1 VATVLLAGCGGG
13 GSKSSKSSST
23 SPAATTPAST
33 TTTTSQAQA
42 DKDKAQRIVLAAADV
57 PGFTV
62 DVANASTKN
71 ADLEAAANACVNN
84 NPLLVRL
91 GEATDPRGASSPD
104 FTMGET
110 LTVGSAA
117 TFGETEDEARSAIA
131 ALSAP
136 AFTGCFSDALAV
148 ELRKNPSLTNVT
160 VTTSRLPTVAAGD
173 QSIGYR
179 STARLRVSGT
189 AVTFYFDFTFVRTGR
204 AVAVLSDV
212 TVGNA
217 YPEADRTRLAAAVA
231 GRMAGP

>member
-13 GSKSSKSSST
+13 GSKSSTPST
-23 SPAATTPAST
+23 SPAASAPAST
-33 TTTTSQAQA
+33 TTTSQAEA
-42 DKDKAQRIVLAAADV
+42 DKDKAQRIVLTAADV

-62 DVANASTKN
+62 DVANTSTKN

-91 GEATDPRGASSPD
+91 GEATDPRGARSPD

-110 LTVGSAA
+110 LTVGSSA

-136 AFTGCFSDALAV
+136 AFTGCFSDALAA
-148 ELRKNPSLTNVT
+148 ELGKNPALTNVT

-204 AVAVLSDV
+204 GVTVLSDV

-217 YPEADRTRLAAAVA
+217 YPEADRTRLATVLA